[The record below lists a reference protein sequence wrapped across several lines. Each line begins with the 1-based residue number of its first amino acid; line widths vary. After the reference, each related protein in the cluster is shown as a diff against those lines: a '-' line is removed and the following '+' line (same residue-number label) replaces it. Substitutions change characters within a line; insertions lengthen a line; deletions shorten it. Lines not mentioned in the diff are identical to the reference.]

1 MDDIFERFK
10 TVIRQNTAEN
20 RRWVELAE
28 LTDIPATSWNKAV
41 NGKQR
46 PTAEMIEAV
55 GCLWPEYV
63 FWMITGVTDAKHGHV
78 SCRYKPGK
86 AFYPER
92 HYVIRNAAKRYFAQ
106 LIDSFERTYGDGE
119 PYENH
124 VEELEAKIQ
133 LAELEV
139 AREAEDNALCEIEK
153 TAIEALRDLRARL
166 DVALKAAENG
176 TPLHIHGSDNAPDKD
191 DY

>member
-10 TVIRQNTAEN
+10 RVIRQNTSEN

-28 LTDIPATSWNKAV
+28 LTGIPATSWNKAV

-55 GCLWPEYV
+55 GRLWPEYV

-92 HYVIRNAAKRYFAQ
+92 HYVPRNAAKRYFAQ

-139 AREAEDNALCEIEK
+139 AREAENSALSEIEL
-153 TAIEALRDLRARL
+153 TAIQALRDLRARL
-166 DVALKAAENG
+166 DVALKALDNG
-176 TPLHIHGSDNAPDKD
+176 TPLDMHEPHMDRNKD
-191 DY
+191 D